1 MVFDLDMIKAVY
13 QRLPDR
19 IAKARR
25 VVNKPLTLSE
35 KILYA
40 HLHEEQPVETFTRG
54 KSYVNFSPD
63 RVAMQDATAQMA
75 LLQFMSAGIPK
86 VRVPSTVHCDHLILA
101 KEGAQKDLAE
111 SLTASGE
118 VFRFLESVSNKFGI
132 GFWKPGAGIIHQ
144 VVLENYAF
152 PGGMMIGTDSHT
164 VNAGGLGMVAIG
176 VGGADAVDVM
186 AGMPWELKWPKL
198 IGVKLTGRL
207 NGWTSAKDVILKVA
221 GILTVKGGTGAIV
234 EYFGPGALT
243 LSCTGKGTICNMGA
257 EIGATTSTFGYDEKM
272 AQYLRG
278 TGRKEVAELADNIRE
293 HLTGDPEVY
302 ENPEK
307 YFDQVIEINLSEL
320 EPHVNGP
327 FTPDR
332 AIPISKFAEEV
343 RKNGWPEKL
352 EVGLI
357 GSCTNSSYE
366 DISRSASIAKQA
378 VDKKIN
384 ARAEFTITPGSEQ
397 VRYTVERDGYLDVFE
412 KMGGVVLANA
422 CGPCIGQWARH
433 TNDPNRKNS
442 IITSFN
448 RNFAKRNDGNPNTH
462 AFVASPEITTAFAIA
477 GDLTFNPLTDT
488 LINDEGHPVKLDEPK
503 GEEFP
508 AKGFD
513 VKDPGYIAPAD
524 DGSHVQVKI
533 DPSSNRLQ
541 ALKPFE
547 PWDGKNLLG
556 MRLLIKAKGKCTT
569 DHISMAGPWLR
580 FRGHLD
586 NISNNTLTG
595 AINAFNDKPDSVKNH
610 LTGEYGPVPATQR
623 AYKAAG
629 IPTIVV
635 GDHNYGEGSS
645 REHAAMQPRHLGIRV
660 ILVKS
665 FARIHETNL
674 KKQGMLALTFANE
687 ADYDKIQEDDI
698 IDIVD
703 LTSFAPDRQ
712 LTLVLKHK
720 DGTTDT
726 IKANHTYNAGQIEWF
741 KAGSALNLMARQ
753 VATSKQTTSR
763 PSAKKSPA
771 KKVAASASKKVAK
784 KPAAKKKA
792 ASAAPKKKATPKKA
806 APKKKVVAKK
816 KVAAKKKAVKKAA
829 PKAARRNAVKVA
841 KKKAAK
847 KRAVK
852 KAVKKSA
859 RAVKKAVA
867 KKKGGKATKK
877 TARKKK

>member
-13 QRLPDR
+13 KAMPGR
-19 IAKARR
+19 IAKARKA
-25 VVNKPLTLSE
+25 VGKPLTLSE
-35 KILYA
+35 KILYS
-40 HLHEEQPVETFTRG
+40 HLHDDQPVENFQRG

-101 KEGAQKDLAE
+101 KNGAAQDLKE
-111 SLTASGE
+111 SLNASGE
-118 VFRFLESVSNKFGI
+118 VFNFLESVSNKFGI

-198 IGVKLTGRL
+198 IGVKLTGKL
-207 NGWTSAKDVILKVA
+207 SGWTSAKDVILKVA

-272 AQYLRG
+272 AEYLRG
-278 TGRKEVAELADNIRE
+278 TGRKEVADLANTVKE
-293 HLTGDPEVY
+293 HLTGDAEVY
-302 ENPEK
+302 ANPDK
-307 YFDQVIEINLSEL
+307 YFDQVIEIDLSTL

-343 RKNGWPEKL
+343 KKNGWPQEL

-366 DISRSASIAKQA
+366 DITRSASLAKQA
-378 VDKKIN
+378 VDKKLK
-384 ARAEFTITPGSEQ
+384 AKAEFTITPGSEQ
-397 VRYTVERDGYLDVFE
+397 VRYTVERDGYLGVFE

-488 LINDEGHPVKLDEPK
+488 LINEDGQQVKLDEPK
-503 GEEFP
+503 GVEFP
-508 AKGFD
+508 PQGFD
-513 VKDPGYIAPAD
+513 VEDAGYIEPAK
-524 DGSHVQVKI
+524 DGSKVEVRIAK
-533 DPSSNRLQ
+533 DSNRLQ
-541 ALKPFE
+541 ALSPFA
-547 PWDGKNLLG
+547 PWNGKNLTG
-556 MRLLIKAKGKCTT
+556 MKLLIKAKGKCTT

-586 NISNNTLTG
+586 NIANNTLTG
-595 AINAFNDKPDSVKNH
+595 AVNYFNEKTDSVKNQ

-687 ADYDKIQEDDI
+687 ADYDKIQEDDT
-698 IDIVD
+698 IDIID

-720 DGTTDT
+720 DGSSDT

-741 KAGSALNLMARQ
+741 KAGSALNLMA
-753 VATSKQTTSR
+753 KQIS
-763 PSAKKSPA
+763 SARKSPA
-771 KKVAASASKKVAK
+771 KSTAKVSAKKEAVKTKKKPAK
-784 KPAAKKKA
+784 KSKPAAKKKA
-792 ASAAPKKKATPKKA
+792 TKQAAKKSVVKKKSA
-806 APKKKVVAKK
+806 
-816 KVAAKKKAVKKAA
+816 KKAVKK
-829 PKAARRNAVKVA
+829 KVA
-841 KKKAAK
+841 KKVVRKTATKKKASKKAAK
-847 KRAVK
+847 KTRS
-852 KAVKKSA
+852 KKSSS
-859 RAVKKAVA
+859 KK
-867 KKKGGKATKK
+867 
-877 TARKKK
+877 RR